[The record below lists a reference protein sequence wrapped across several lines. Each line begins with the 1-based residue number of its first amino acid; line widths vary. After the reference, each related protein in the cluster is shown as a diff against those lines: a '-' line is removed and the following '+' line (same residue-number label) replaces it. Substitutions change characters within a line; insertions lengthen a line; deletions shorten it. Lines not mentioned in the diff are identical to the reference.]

1 MLSWHM
7 VQELSV
13 YYSDVLW
20 ALVVPLASTI
30 SIAMTMVIAATLVA
44 SPTTTTHTD
53 IVTATTTTKNIITLV
68 ITLMGMARIK
78 KDETSLPFC
87 LQLCGDNQQQM

>member
-20 ALVVPLASTI
+20 ALIVLLASTI
-30 SIAMTMVIAATLVA
+30 SIAMTMVIASTLVA

-53 IVTATTTTKNIITLV
+53 IVTATTTTKNLTLV